1 MKMAIFTIFVSV
13 ICTFFLLWQT
23 DNHVSSS
30 AYYKLK
36 DNLDVATHDA
46 SLQIDMLSLNQG
58 IIKFDAAK
66 AREALVQ
73 SLQKN
78 LKLDNSNH
86 PIEPNIFRAGDQLQY
101 KMMTVDTGCP
111 GKPSGFPCV
120 FDAWA
125 ASDGY
130 IDTLEG
136 PSVVAIVTMRHPRPF
151 GISKDT
157 YFVVGSS
164 HEYKGF

>member
-1 MKMAIFTIFVSV
+1 MKMAIFTIFMSL
-13 ICTFFLLWQT
+13 ICSFLLLWQT
-23 DNHVSSS
+23 DNHVSST

-36 DNLDVATHDA
+36 NTLDVATHDA
-46 SLQIDMLSLNQG
+46 SLQIDMNSLNQG
-58 IIKFDAAK
+58 IIKFNAARANDALLNSLK
-66 AREALVQ
+66 A
-73 SLQKN
+73 N
-78 LKLDNSNH
+78 LKLDSSSH
-86 PIEPNIFRAGDQLQY
+86 PIEPNIFRSTDKLEY

-136 PSVVAIVTMRHPRPF
+136 PSVVAIVKMRHPRPF
-151 GISKDT
+151 GISRDK
-157 YFVVGSS
+157 YYIVGSS